1 MEEVQRFILLGTLG
15 MTAYI
20 VASCPCAQMG
30 KCKKELFLGLT
41 LIPLAFA
48 VYNFTNEEIC
58 PV

>member
-15 MTAYI
+15 MTIYV

-41 LIPLAFA
+41 LIPLGFA
-48 VYNFTNEEIC
+48 VYNFTNEETC
-58 PV
+58 PI